1 MPKKKKNIMD
11 FLDSYALQI
20 MGPLKEGKKPYSELM
35 KKSELVRSNFNNR
48 LGELLELK
56 LIKVD
61 YDEEK
66 RRPFYSLT
74 NKGEEILYF
83 MEGIDKAY
91 EENKN

>member
-1 MPKKKKNIMD
+1 MPKKKKKILD

-20 MGPLKEGKKPYSELM
+20 MSPLKEGKKYYSELM
-35 KKSELVRSNFNNR
+35 KKSGLVRSNFNNR
-48 LGELLELK
+48 LSELLELK

-74 NKGEEILYF
+74 PKGEKILYF
-83 MEGIDKAY
+83 MEEIDKAY
-91 EENKN
+91 KKN